1 MSKKQSDRQSVPRLP
16 TSSSVFSRKTRKT
29 RKIKIDNERVDRS
42 SYYIAKEPNSRKGIL
57 EKFLETLLED
67 KIQTRF
73 PIVRT
78 TECKF
83 ADSLESLIEIT
94 CIAKDF
100 RKIQEVDLQS
110 EIIRVDGSK
119 FLLNNSSRQYFKS
132 SIYTG
137 LSLVQE
143 TNETTSEKI
152 PDESQSVETVKTTTQ
167 STIMAPPVVE
177 KLEKIIFHNGNIY
190 EGPTNEYLMHGNGKF
205 VWSDNT
211 IYNGEFKDGFITG
224 KGRITLPDLSIYEGE
239 FCNGFFHGKGFLNVA
254 STPVFYSGD
263 WKSDRKDGNG
273 WILYGAGDWYEG
285 EWKMDMRDGKGC
297 RKYKNGAKY
306 IGDWVEN
313 KKQGK
318 GKMLFYNDDY
328 YNGGWYDDMLHG
340 YGEYTWDLI
349 DNKTFCFPIYNWYK
363 GAWKNGVREGIG
375 IMNFGTECGAKYA
388 GTWRN
393 NIKHG
398 PGVMICGNGLILE
411 SNPLFEY
418 DKPIHKNSQ
427 ISLTQLGVENRFSDF
442 IIQKSSYYDILEL
455 INSQIACDEL
465 DEVILV
471 KITVKS
477 QYIPSN
483 MFVKINNSISD
494 SKKIW
499 CPLYI
504 PTHTTAEDVDLK
516 YFVDLIFEDIKN
528 TSEEN
533 FTKLFEGLIDRRRKS
548 IVPRSRNSSLSK
560 SVDYSPELND
570 PLEKI
575 KLIKA
580 KELKKLKNSIII
592 YLPKLKMMYEKYATF
607 AKSKSILGDIN
618 LDFKPVLVRFFLWQ
632 LLRDLR
638 VTEDVMENPPK
649 SQHTVTFDDTNEY
662 IYSSDSAD
670 IIQSDGEPTQS
681 IKTNTNNLSKTSSAL
696 GIGCDGGDMQSASSI
711 STSILDDVEEVK
723 MLKKKITD
731 LEIKN
736 KLLDN
741 EVEKV
746 NLCLINER
754 TKTTKLE
761 KKLQF
766 VKDNQDVF
774 IKLKEAY
781 INMKYNE
788 AAGRK
793 MIEIREKSIQTW
805 EGILCRSCIDAEQ
818 WRRQLESVQKT
829 YKDSYFITPLQLEQL
844 LNTIKYLKEL
854 IERRES
860 SWSGIAE
867 RYEKINEQ
875 LQRLE
880 NENRTLHDLLQSK
893 DDKIPIEIDFEANT
907 DMALYKKI
915 IVKYEKKLRELEKS
929 GNRLTKFNITFNE
942 KEKKIIQY
950 LMSKYFSRL
959 NDKVQEKQRSR
970 STSRLYNERYGRGS
984 SRKTESEIRYN
995 IKSSDM
1001 YEAGEMGDTTLR
1013 FMNCIIDS
1021 TEDEIPPVTKP
1032 QI

>member
-592 YLPKLKMMYEKYATF
+592 YLPKLKMIYATF

-638 VTEDVMENPPK
+638 VTEDGVELVDIDSLLWDNPV
-649 SQHTVTFDDTNEY
+649 S
-662 IYSSDSAD
+662 
-670 IIQSDGEPTQS
+670 
-681 IKTNTNNLSKTSSAL
+681 
-696 GIGCDGGDMQSASSI
+696 C
-711 STSILDDVEEVK
+711 
-723 MLKKKITD
+723 
-731 LEIKN
+731 
-736 KLLDN
+736 LDN
-741 EVEKV
+741 EHYPFEPIYFYQFVMYIFGAAW
-746 NLCLINER
+746 LCFKIQRKKFDDEII
-754 TKTTKLE
+754 E
-761 KKLQF
+761 KKIPSSIFRQF
-766 VKDNQDVF
+766 LDTRLDSAEMLRGSSFGDHLNVVPINNLYDIFINIAEPMTVKSFLNATYRSEEEELPCYYTIYKDNTFKKNVREGYNAVAVAHDVHF
-774 IKLKEAY
+774 
-781 INMKYNE
+781 
-788 AAGRK
+788 
-793 MIEIREKSIQTW
+793 IRE
-805 EGILCRSCIDAEQ
+805 AEAFN
-818 WRRQLESVQKT
+818 ES
-829 YKDSYFITPLQLEQL
+829 
-844 LNTIKYLKEL
+844 
-854 IERRES
+854 RRES
-860 SWSGIAE
+860 AKQGDG
-867 RYEKINEQ
+867 N
-875 LQRLE
+875 LFTF
-880 NENRTLHDLLQSK
+880 RTLGKNTILETVT
-893 DDKIPIEIDFEANT
+893 KICP
-907 DMALYKKI
+907 
-915 IVKYEKKLRELEKS
+915 
-929 GNRLTKFNITFNE
+929 KFNPKNMSYKISFLEFFEIVISLAFEKAEEDIRKDQMNVNKITTT
-942 KEKKIIQY
+942 
-950 LMSKYFSRL
+950 M
-959 NDKVQEKQRSR
+959 
-970 STSRLYNERYGRGS
+970 
-984 SRKTESEIRYN
+984 SEISY
-995 IKSSDM
+995 K
-1001 YEAGEMGDTTLR
+1001 
-1013 FMNCIIDS
+1013 
-1021 TEDEIPPVTKP
+1021 TKMKKKKTKN
-1032 QI
+1032 